1 MSSWLEYDDMSLAQ
15 WSGVAHRKRVKKMA
29 KLFEDSQE
37 SIRLARSLES
47 QDRLQ
52 AITAFREMIANRKF
66 SNSRKDIALYCR
78 EKKANNRVGGR
89 YEYL

>member
-1 MSSWLEYDDMSLAQ
+1 MSSWLEYDDISLAQ

-52 AITAFREMIANRKF
+52 AITAYREMIANRKF
-66 SNSRKDIALYCR
+66 NNSGKDIALYCWD
-78 EKKANNRVGGR
+78 KKAN
-89 YEYL
+89 

>member
-15 WSGVAHRKRVKKMA
+15 WSGVAHRKRVKKME

-37 SIRLARSLES
+37 EIRLARSLES

-52 AITAFREMIANRKF
+52 AIKAYQEGRLKNQAVKKTD
-66 SNSRKDIALYCR
+66 DIALYYCFNLR
-78 EKKANNRVGGR
+78 G
-89 YEYL
+89 

>member
-29 KLFEDSQE
+29 KLFKDSHE
-37 SIRLARSLES
+37 EIRLARSLES

-52 AITAFREMIANRKF
+52 AIKEYQELRLKNQAVKKT
-66 SNSRKDIALYCR
+66 DDVALYYCFNL
-78 EKKANNRVGGR
+78 KG
-89 YEYL
+89 